1 MTFVCA
7 ISFLSKIP
15 VISSSGELAQHLM
28 NKTDFELSG
37 LVIPVPA
44 PFTESGAVD
53 FGVFLAHLNWLAE
66 GSV

>member
-1 MTFVCA
+1 
-7 ISFLSKIP
+7 
-15 VISSSGELAQHLM
+15 M

-53 FGVFLAHLNWLAE
+53 FGAFLAHLAATAKE
-66 GSV
+66 SA